1 MTDTAAPTLSSRIL
15 GFVVDL
21 LIVAGGNILLMGVP
35 VLSGLLGGVYLAAR
49 DGVEVGPLRFRSVGK
64 YVMGL
69 DLVRVDG
76 RPITLETSLRRNWML
91 AVGSL
96 SVLFSGAPFLA
107 LMVSLAGTG
116 LLLYETYNVV
126 TDGQGRRWGDR
137 LAHTQV
143 VQAGSGLL

>member
-1 MTDTAAPTLSSRIL
+1 MPDTATPDLSTRLL

-21 LIVAGGNILLMGVP
+21 LLVAGVNILLMGVP
-35 VLSGLLGGVYLAAR
+35 VLSGLAGAAYLAVR

-76 RPITLETSLRRNWML
+76 RPITLEASLRRNWML
-91 AVGSL
+91 AVGAL
-96 SVLFSGAPFLA
+96 SVLFAGAPL
-107 LMVSLAGTG
+107 LGLLVSLAGTA
-116 LLLYETYNVV
+116 LLLYETYNVA
-126 TDGQGRRWGDR
+126 TDRQGRRWGDR

-143 VQAGSGLL
+143 VPVAPR